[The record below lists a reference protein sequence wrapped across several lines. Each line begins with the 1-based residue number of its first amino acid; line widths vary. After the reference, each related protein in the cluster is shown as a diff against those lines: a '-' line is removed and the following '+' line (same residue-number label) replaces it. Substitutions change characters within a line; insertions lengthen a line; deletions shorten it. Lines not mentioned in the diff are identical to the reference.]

1 MTGEEFQKVL
11 DDTFAKVT
19 AVLGHKA
26 GEYATNDRLHNFKKA
41 AHLEGRTV
49 EQALSGMLAKHTV
62 SIYDM
67 VERGKTFPIAVWDEK
82 IVDHLNYLILL
93 RALVIEKATEDIEKG
108 GL

>member
-1 MTGEEFQKVL
+1 MNGEEFQKVL

-19 AVLGHKA
+19 AVLGRKA
-26 GEYATNDRLHNFKKA
+26 DEYATNDRLHNFKKA
-41 AHLEGRTV
+41 AHLGGRTV

-62 SIYDM
+62 SIYGM
-67 VERGKTFPIAVWDEK
+67 VESGKTFPIAVWDEK

-93 RALVIEKATEDIEKG
+93 RALVIEKAMEDIEKG